1 MFTKSSRRIL
11 CFFLTILMVVGICF
25 FSAATI
31 VRATLCSPV
40 YMDKF
45 LSSGK
50 ITAYNDE
57 AFKQKISLLSENSG
71 IPVRVFEASDNVGGY
86 SETVVERFYNGND
99 TTMFTKNKITV
110 YENLIIEFLEGN
122 NEEYNS
128 DFVHNTA
135 IKAAKIYADCYG
147 VKNTEFFKEFFDN
160 TISSYGKLSSAGL
173 VIVLISFLM
182 ILSLFDNKKKSY
194 RYYLS
199 AFTAAGLSLVFTGAV
214 CLILGIGKGA
224 VITPSVYSDAIFKSI
239 SVMFLIQIAVG
250 MVFVV
255 FSTIAALKSNRLIR
269 HSRKF

>member
-11 CFFLTILMVVGICF
+11 CFFLTFLMVVGICL
-25 FSAATI
+25 FSSATI

-45 LSSGK
+45 LSSSK
-50 ITAYNDE
+50 ITDYNNE
-57 AFKQKISLLSENSG
+57 NFMQKISLLSENSG

-99 TTMFTKNKITV
+99 TTMLTKNKITV
-110 YENLIIEFLEGN
+110 YEKLIVEFLEGN
-122 NEEYNS
+122 DEKYDAE
-128 DFVHNTA
+128 FVHNTA
-135 IKAAKIYADCYG
+135 VKAAEIYADCYG
-147 VKNTEFFKEFFDN
+147 VKNTEFFKEFIDN

-173 VIVLISFLM
+173 VIVLVSFLM

-199 AFTAAGLSLVFTGAV
+199 AFTAAGLALVFTAAV

-239 SVMFLIQIAVG
+239 NVVFLIQIAEG
-250 MVFVV
+250 LVFVV
-255 FSTIAALKSNRLIR
+255 LSTIASLKSNRLIKR
-269 HSRKF
+269 R